1 MEGQAMRPTPRLIAF
16 AIVMLMLAGCGG
28 EDRQTFD
35 QSDQQAAIASL
46 ENELDRIDRR
56 LEQMQDE
63 VGNASQEVR
72 QELQET
78 YADLKAERVRVR
90 ERITALEN
98 AGQDQWRQMHP
109 EVKASLDD
117 LAQRV
122 DRARETVTGG
132 P

>member
-1 MEGQAMRPTPRLIAF
+1 MRPTPRLIAF

>member
-1 MEGQAMRPTPRLIAF
+1 MRPISCLMAF
-16 AIVMLMLAGCGG
+16 GLSMLLLAGCGG
-28 EDRQTFD
+28 DDRQTFD

-63 VGNASQEVR
+63 VGHASQDVR

-78 YADLKAERVRVR
+78 YADLKAERARVR
-90 ERITALEN
+90 ERITTLEN
-98 AGQDQWRQMHP
+98 AGEDRWQPMHR
-109 EVKASLDD
+109 EVKASLND

-122 DRARETVTGG
+122 DRAWETATGG